1 MLVGVL
7 QGYVSSRRRRQR
19 RIAELV
25 ALVEE
30 LDQQATRVREEW
42 LRLQPES
49 ELLSE
54 CTARAPRMTPA
65 APTCC
70 LRGVTCFVGRVNA
83 DLTAAMHDLQ
93 RRISAL
99 DEERSGL
106 LRYLQNL
113 QAAQQVQQQAV
124 PSPSSSGQLSSFPGA
139 SRSPS
144 PFAAPPALQGQVSR
158 ALCPARKAACWI
170 VQRQGDELLACRRHP
185 SCFNLQRPCHCLVG
199 SYLAC
204 RVQCSRRKLNG

>member
-54 CTARAPRMTPA
+54 RTDRTQNDPRRPDVLFTQHS
-65 APTCC
+65 
-70 LRGVTCFVGRVNA
+70 LRHELFC
-83 DLTAAMHDLQ
+83 
-93 RRISAL
+93 
-99 DEERSGL
+99 
-106 LRYLQNL
+106 
-113 QAAQQVQQQAV
+113 
-124 PSPSSSGQLSSFPGA
+124 
-139 SRSPS
+139 
-144 PFAAPPALQGQVSR
+144 
-158 ALCPARKAACWI
+158 
-170 VQRQGDELLACRRHP
+170 RQG
-185 SCFNLQRPCHCLVG
+185 
-199 SYLAC
+199 
-204 RVQCSRRKLNG
+204 